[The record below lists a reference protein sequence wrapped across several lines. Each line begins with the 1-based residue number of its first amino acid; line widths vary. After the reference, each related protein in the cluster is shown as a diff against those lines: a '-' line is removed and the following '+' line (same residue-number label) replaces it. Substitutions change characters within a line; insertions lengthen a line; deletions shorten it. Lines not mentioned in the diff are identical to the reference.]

1 MGSLFENYFLCKIFN
16 LFYIDEGLSTEELQ
30 QRRGQLLNQQS
41 IELSSLERKQAE
53 EKKSM
58 QRGALSDWELR
69 YARAKLELKERH
81 YKEFAEC
88 LNELSPDQAAEH
100 QRAIE
105 QANEKARQLAEIK
118 NNLEDQRKENE
129 EKIKRELEGAFTQ
142 CKL

>member
-1 MGSLFENYFLCKIFN
+1 
-16 LFYIDEGLSTEELQ
+16 
-30 QRRGQLLNQQS
+30 
-41 IELSSLERKQAE
+41 
-53 EKKSM
+53 M

-129 EKIKRELEGAFTQ
+129 DKMQRELEGDYHFTDIL
-142 CKL
+142 KSIIFHLRLDMVSLH

>member
-1 MGSLFENYFLCKIFN
+1 M
-16 LFYIDEGLSTEELQ
+16 STEELQ
-30 QRRGQLLNQQS
+30 QRRGQLFNQQS
-41 IELSSLERKQAE
+41 IELSSLERKHAE

-58 QRGALSDWELR
+58 QRAALSDWELR

-105 QANEKARQLAEIK
+105 QANEKARQLAEIR
-118 NNLEDQRKENE
+118 NNLEDQRKENDE
-129 EKIKRELEGAFTQ
+129 RMKRELEGKYDSVQQDHMYTVPV
-142 CKL
+142 LL